1 MPNTKPNL
9 LFVFPDEWRR
19 AALGANGTDPV
30 LTPHLDAFARQ
41 ARVVTNAISN
51 MPVCSP
57 YRAMLMTGK
66 YLPASGVP
74 INCNSAAP
82 DSYLRPDE
90 RCLSDVL
97 RDANY
102 SCGYIGK
109 WHLDH
114 PHKPYVE
121 EPRRDGRV
129 WDEWAAPEL
138 RHGFDFW
145 YSYGVKDRHFTPHYW
160 TNQTPRHAPLR
171 INQWSPEHETDV
183 AIEYLRNENGQYRDD
198 DKPFALVVSMNPPHM
213 PFEDVPPKYIERYG
227 AATAAELLTAPNVNL
242 QSEAQMAQ
250 MAREQVKNY
259 FAACTGVDEQFGR
272 ILAALEEQG
281 LAENTIVIFTSDHG
295 EMMGSHDLM
304 YKSVFYEESL
314 GVPFLIRW
322 PGQIPVGSDDLLIG
336 APDLMPTLLGL
347 LGLGEQIPPA
357 VQGVNL
363 SGALLGEQQ
372 SRPQSSLIFA
382 VSPDVRDGDGQTRGL
397 RTLTHLFAVDKTA
410 RGKKFW
416 LFDLKND
423 SYQLDNIAD
432 RNRALCAQLESEMNA
447 WLCRNGDAWMD
458 EK

>member
-19 AALGANGTDPV
+19 AALGENGTDPV
-30 LTPHLDAFARQ
+30 LTPVLDQFAKT

-57 YRAMLMTGK
+57 YRGMLMTGK

-82 DSYLRPDE
+82 ESYLRPNE
-90 RCLSDVL
+90 RCIGDVL
-97 RDANY
+97 RDAGYN
-102 SCGYIGK
+102 CGYIGK
-109 WHLDH
+109 WHLDY
-114 PHKPYVE
+114 PQQPYVE
-121 EPRRDGRV
+121 KPREDGRV
-129 WDEWAAPEL
+129 WDEWTAPSH

-145 YSYGVKDRHFTPHYW
+145 HTYGVYDQHFTPHYW
-160 TNQTPRHAPLR
+160 TNDTPREAPLQ
-171 INQWSPEHETDV
+171 IKQWSPEHETDV
-183 AIEYLRNENGQYRDD
+183 AIEYLRNEGGKYRDNN
-198 DKPFALVVSMNPPHM
+198 KPFALVVSMNPPHM
-213 PFEDVPPKYIERYG
+213 PFEQVPAKYIERYSDK
-227 AATAAELLTAPNVNL
+227 TAQDLLVAPNVDL
-242 QSEAQMAQ
+242 QSDEPLAKMG
-250 MAREQVKNY
+250 REQVKNY

-272 ILAALEEQG
+272 MLATLEEQG
-281 LAENTIVIFTSDHG
+281 LAENTVVVFTSDHG

-322 PGQIPVGSDDLLIG
+322 PNNIPVGSDDLLIG

-347 LGLGEQIPPA
+347 LGLGERIPIQ
-357 VQGVNL
+357 VQGKNL
-363 SGALLGEQQ
+363 SNALLGEKEH
-372 SRPQSSLIFA
+372 RPQSSLIFA
-382 VSPDVRDGDGQTRGL
+382 KSPTAEEGQTRGL

-410 RGKKFW
+410 DSKKVW

-423 SYQLDNIAD
+423 PYELDNIAD
-432 RNRALCAQLESEMNA
+432 QNGALCAHLEIEMNA
-447 WLCRNGDAWMD
+447 WLCKNNDAWMD